1 MENLVSKGPP
11 ANAGALVSSWL
22 DSLVPATRKAYLE
35 SLRDFANWNIKREG
49 PPVETDPV
57 GYYASAFLANGPGA
71 ANFAAMEFQTAL
83 KARGLA
89 PSTVNLK
96 IQALRALCK
105 MGRLMGLVTWGLDVR
120 QLRTEPY
127 RDTRGPGLTGVQAL
141 YETATRGKPRV
152 QLRDRAILSLL
163 FAMGLRSHEILQLDM
178 PDLDLAKNR
187 LAVTGKGRLEP
198 RWLTVPPGAKND
210 LAAWLRARGELL
222 EGWGMPEAPPV
233 FFSFHHGYRAER
245 LGKTGL
251 WYLLRTLGART
262 GGLGAVRPH
271 GIRHTAATTVLELTG
286 GDIAAAQRFGR
297 WADPKPVMIYN
308 DNREDVAG
316 ELAGKLD
323 ALIHRETA

>member
-1 MENLVSKGPP
+1 MHALTLGGKD
-11 ANAGALVSSWL
+11 AGAVVNAWL

-35 SLRDFANWNIKREG
+35 ALRDFTNWKTEREG
-49 PPVETDPV
+49 PPVGNDPV
-57 GYYASAFLANGPGA
+57 GYYATAFLAGGPGA
-71 ANFAAMEFQTAL
+71 ANLCALEFQTAL
-83 KARGLA
+83 SARGLA

-105 MGRLMGLVTWGLDVR
+105 VGRMMGLITWGIDVR
-120 QLRTEPY
+120 QLRAEPY
-127 RDTRGPGLTGVQAL
+127 RDTRGPGLTGVRAL
-141 YETATRGKPRV
+141 LDTARQGKPRV
-152 QLRDRAILSLL
+152 SLRDTALLSLL
-163 FAMGLRSHEILQLDM
+163 FSMGLRSHEILRLDM
-178 PDLDLAKNR
+178 PDLDLPKNR
-187 LAVTGKGRLEP
+187 LAVTGKGHLEP
-198 RWLTVPPGAKND
+198 RWLTIPPGAKSD
-210 LAAWLRARGELL
+210 LLAWLAARGELL
-222 EGWGMPEAPPV
+222 AGWGMPLEAGPV
-233 FFSFHHGYRAER
+233 FFSFHHGRRAAR

-316 ELAGKLD
+316 VLAGQLD
-323 ALIHRETA
+323 ALIHPEGA